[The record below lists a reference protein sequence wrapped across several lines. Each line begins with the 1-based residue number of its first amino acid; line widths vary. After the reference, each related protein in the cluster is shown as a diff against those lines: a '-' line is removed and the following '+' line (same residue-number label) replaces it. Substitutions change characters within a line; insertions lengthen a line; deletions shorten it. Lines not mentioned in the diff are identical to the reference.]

1 MGSIIQSQQLM
12 LTLLF
17 TKNITSKTTS
27 ILEIK
32 NIQSN
37 FTWLFYKLN
46 ISFYFSGILFKH
58 SISAASSIWFIFLC
72 KWDCRIM
79 LHSQSILRF
88 FSNTRWNWKATP
100 SEGRL
105 KGERF
110 KSAFHKLY
118 HTLWSQILCWL
129 KWWLDIFTCL
139 SPTKCLTSRFNT
151 SGAWNEGETRTEWL
165 VWKSL
170 NVNSCHFIATT
181 KTAINSVILCLRLQ
195 QILTLILIFHYVMG
209 IKFID
214 LSVIL
219 YAFNPSNVLYDDK
232 HLK

>member
-1 MGSIIQSQQLM
+1 M

-58 SISAASSIWFIFLC
+58 STSAASSIWFIFLC

-151 SGAWNEGETRTEWL
+151 FWGLKWRRNTYRMTCLKITECQFVSLYCHYENSYKLCHTLFTPTTDFNTYFNISLCDRHKIYWL
-165 VWKSL
+165 ISY
-170 NVNSCHFIATT
+170 FIC
-181 KTAINSVILCLRLQ
+181 I
-195 QILTLILIFHYVMG
+195 
-209 IKFID
+209 
-214 LSVIL
+214 
-219 YAFNPSNVLYDDK
+219 
-232 HLK
+232 